1 MASRLNVLL
10 TFVRGHRQYSKAWH
24 KDAVTYEKVK
34 YYPVKKDHVDPPI
47 TPSKVLMVHRV
58 KPWKGNPYWEKDI
71 LTDLGFEERKRDP
84 VFVKNTPEICAML
97 WRVKHLV
104 KIVPVKLPKNL
115 PNTVDDLTEYYV
127 HENGTVY
134 NTGKLDPVRYQ
145 ATMEFKNSVKKMNHY
160 TIREQLR
167 LKWIKGILI

>member
-1 MASRLNVLL
+1 MAFFNFVCAPYHLL
-10 TFVRGHRQYSKAWH
+10 QKS
-24 KDAVTYEKVK
+24 
-34 YYPVKKDHVDPPI
+34 
-47 TPSKVLMVHRV
+47 
-58 KPWKGNPYWEKDI
+58 
-71 LTDLGFEERKRDP
+71 DP

-104 KIVPVKLPKNL
+104 KIVPVKLPENL
-115 PNTVDDLTEYYV
+115 PNTVDDLTTYYV

-145 ATMEFKNSVKKMNHY
+145 ATMEFKNSTKKMNHY